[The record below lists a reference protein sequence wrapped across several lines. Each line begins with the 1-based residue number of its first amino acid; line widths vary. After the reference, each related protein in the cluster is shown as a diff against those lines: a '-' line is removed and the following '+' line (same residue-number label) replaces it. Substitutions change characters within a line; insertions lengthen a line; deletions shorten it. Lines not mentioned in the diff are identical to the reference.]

1 MEVSPWRI
9 EWSDELSMSNSEIDA
24 EHRNF
29 IRLVNELNNEIMSQQ
44 RDKAVVVRILNQILD
59 DAIAHFA
66 HEERLFIEK
75 SYPAREEHAQ
85 LHAELISK
93 FKQALKDIHATE
105 YGRIWIATGLEI
117 RSLLV
122 NHVLFEDTQYIE
134 YLRTE

>member
-1 MEVSPWRI
+1 MDVSPWRI
-9 EWSDELSMSNSEIDA
+9 EWSDELSMSNAEIDA

-29 IRLVNELNNEIMSQQ
+29 IRLVNELNSEIMSQQ
-44 RDKAVVVRILNQILD
+44 RDKAVVERIMKQMLD

-75 SYPAREEHAQ
+75 LYPAREEHAQ

-93 FKQALKDIHATE
+93 FRQALEEIHATE
-105 YGRIWIATGLEI
+105 FSRLWIETGLEI
-117 RSLLV
+117 RSLLI

-134 YLRTE
+134 YLRAE